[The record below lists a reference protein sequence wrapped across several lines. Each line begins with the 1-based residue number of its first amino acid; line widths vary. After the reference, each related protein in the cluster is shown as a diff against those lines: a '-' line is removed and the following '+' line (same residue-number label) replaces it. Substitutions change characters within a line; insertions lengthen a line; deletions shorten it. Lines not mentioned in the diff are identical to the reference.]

1 MVSQP
6 GKALRSLLTALL
18 IFEGLAAIFGGGI
31 LVLDPSGGRMHLD
44 VGMLSDTPFG
54 DYLVPG
60 LWLLLV
66 NGVGQLAAGVWTGL
80 GRPHAGLLGM
90 LFGILLMNWI
100 AVQVAWLGLEHW
112 LQPAMF
118 VVGLVELGVGSRVHA
133 HRA

>member
-1 MVSQP
+1 MVSKP
-6 GKALRSLLTALL
+6 GALMRMLLAALL
-18 IFEGLAAIFGGGI
+18 LFEGVAAIGGGGM
-31 LVLDPSGGRMHLD
+31 LVADPTGATMHLD
-44 VGMLSDTPFG
+44 LALLSDTPFG

-66 NGVGQLAAGVWTGL
+66 NGVGQLFAGVWTAL
-80 GRPHAGLLGM
+80 GRAHAGLLGM

-118 VVGLVELGVGSRVHA
+118 LLGLVELGVGSRVHTQS
-133 HRA
+133 R